1 MYKPPPFAAYSA
13 RWSAPPNIDLTSQPA
28 VSVRAFFES
37 AYLASSLA
45 PRYGYP
51 GFAEQVSPPT
61 QFGVFNIAGLKPADI
76 SLLTGTQYMHI
87 ARLDF
92 DRVDAH
98 WNAVVCT
105 WSNGMTQ
112 QTDDD
117 RQKIGGPWRSNKVTP
132 ATISLRP
139 PEGVADAT
147 TRPHSAGRGPSRYP
161 VTDVFGD
168 WRTVAAT
175 YYEGAEMATCD
186 ALTDS
191 VLPPELRHIDAA
203 HEYRTTPLPTLPPY
217 PGWSIANKA

>member
-1 MYKPPPFAAYSA
+1 MRKTLSAILVAACVACLVACTDPTTTDATSNSDAGVYKPPPPFAAYSA

-132 ATISLRP
+132 PATISLRP
-139 PEGVADAT
+139 PEASLMPRPALTAQAGVRLAIRSPTSSAT
-147 TRPHSAGRGPSRYP
+147 GGPSPQPITKGQR
-161 VTDVFGD
+161 
-168 WRTVAAT
+168 WRRA
-175 YYEGAEMATCD
+175 M
-186 ALTDS
+186 
-191 VLPPELRHIDAA
+191 R
-203 HEYRTTPLPTLPPY
+203 
-217 PGWSIANKA
+217 